1 MYRKLVE
8 GLVGKMV
15 EFEGIKVVRGCDLGL
30 IYSRFPLHKREEA
43 AGQWRYISKWYRS

>member
-15 EFEGIKVVRGCDLGL
+15 EFEGIKVVRGCDCSL
-30 IYSRFPLHKREEA
+30 
-43 AGQWRYISKWYRS
+43 